1 MKDLKDF
8 FDTPGLLHIGEQIVK
23 YFGVNDFWN
32 LRQVNKYW
40 KNVADNGL
48 KKIKARYESSLLGQ
62 IMRPFNWRTNQEF
75 WAKRGALNYIRFHE
89 FFEKWYKEN
98 EHRIRSVHDLLDKDW
113 KYCR

>member
-40 KNVADNGL
+40 KIAFCIKSDGGG
-48 KKIKARYESSLLGQ
+48 KIGIFVCL
-62 IMRPFNWRTNQEF
+62 
-75 WAKRGALNYIRFHE
+75 
-89 FFEKWYKEN
+89 
-98 EHRIRSVHDLLDKDW
+98 SV
-113 KYCR
+113 